1 MPLKRSRLKIK
12 NWFAALVV
20 LFGITNI
27 FLSAALAANAPP
39 VRLAI
44 VPGNG
49 SGMEQEV
56 ADRITD
62 QLQSNNDVKV
72 STVNPD
78 WMAVVNIVDKTDN
91 IALTIRVNGT
101 LTIKTRDGHVID
113 TVSVQTNKQDF
124 STSVG
129 TPQPLNRALVD
140 AAARE
145 TIDKLVE
152 RAVNPINDAV
162 AVEMETRAKIIQAQ
176 GLGDNDKYA
185 EALDMLKSV
194 GPDTPHFKGV
204 RELMAEFQMEQ
215 DALDL
220 MSGAKANARVG
231 KIRQAIAQLKAIS
244 TKSKRYPPA
253 RQMIAQLSRQLGG
266 HSTKATTV
274 SGGSGNEL
282 KALEAQKKALDAQK
296 AAIDAQETAIKVKSK
311 PNK

>member
-1 MPLKRSRLKIK
+1 LKRSRLWIT
-12 NWFAALVV
+12 ALAV
-20 LFGITNI
+20 LFGISNI
-27 FLSAALAANAPP
+27 FLSAALASNAPP

-56 ADRITD
+56 ADRVTD

-124 STSVG
+124 STAVG

-140 AAARE
+140 SAARE

-162 AVEMETRAKIIQAQ
+162 AVEMQTREKIIQAQ

-185 EALDMLKSV
+185 DALDILKTI

-220 MSGAKANARVG
+220 MNQAKASAHVG
-231 KIRQAIAQLKAIS
+231 KIRQALAQLRAINS
-244 TKSKRYPPA
+244 KSKRYPPA
-253 RQMIAQLSRQLGG
+253 RQMIAQLSRQVAA
-266 HSTKATTV
+266 HPSKSA
-274 SGGSGNEL
+274 SGSPDEV

-296 AAIDAQETAIKVKSK
+296 QAIDAQETAIKLKSK